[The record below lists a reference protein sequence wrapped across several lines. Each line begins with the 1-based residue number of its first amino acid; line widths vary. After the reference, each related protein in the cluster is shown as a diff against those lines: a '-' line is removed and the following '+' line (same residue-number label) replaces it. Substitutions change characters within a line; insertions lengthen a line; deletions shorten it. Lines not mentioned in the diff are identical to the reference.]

1 MNDEDPSRR
10 NQQSCSSSSVE
21 DHNGE
26 EIAENEKE
34 VRRASYTTIF
44 TAELVSTLLA
54 SIISYAIFSHTRDS
68 PLAMELSH
76 R

>member
-1 MNDEDPSRR
+1 MMETHQGEINRAADD
-10 NQQSCSSSSVE
+10 
-21 DHNGE
+21 NGE

-34 VRRASYTTIF
+34 ARRGSYTSIF

-54 SIISYAIFSHTRDS
+54 SIISYAIFSHTQGS